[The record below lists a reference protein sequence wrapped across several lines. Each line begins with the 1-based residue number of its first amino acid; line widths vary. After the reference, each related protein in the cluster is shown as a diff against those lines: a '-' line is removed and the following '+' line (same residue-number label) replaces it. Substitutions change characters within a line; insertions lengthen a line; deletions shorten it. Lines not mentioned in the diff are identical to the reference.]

1 MGIEAKE
8 AVEYSDDSIYEGL
21 GTRMSITLQRLHGPE
36 EQ

>member
-21 GTRMSITLQRLHGPE
+21 GTRMSITL
-36 EQ
+36 